1 MPPGM
6 SVTSCR
12 PKTSPWGLWEPQA
25 PRCGRAGPA
34 WGQRCPPQPPARTE
48 GTVRPPSRDLARPGA
63 PAPGH
68 QSRSQADYDFYF
80 LGRAWRWIRPL
91 CYPGTG
97 GTQHC
102 HSITPGAAWTP
113 CLARKRALSPRPAL
127 PQTSLAQELP
137 PQNSAHSTPAKQS
150 RGQRGGTR
158 LPMHRWGSSGGAP
171 CCSKGSLRSQSAPT
185 PRPPP
190 HPPELPQF
198 PSARTT
204 KPHSKGR
211 ALAVRREFYTH
222 EKHH

>member
-68 QSRSQADYDFYF
+68 QSQSQADYEFPF

-150 RGQRGGTR
+150 RGQRGVQ
-158 LPMHRWGSSGGAP
+158 GSPCTSGAQVGVPRAAA
-171 CCSKGSLRSQSAPT
+171 KARSGLKVS
-185 PRPPP
+185 PPP
-190 HPPELPQF
+190 DPP
-198 PSARTT
+198 PS
-204 KPHSKGR
+204 P
-211 ALAVRREFYTH
+211 
-222 EKHH
+222 